1 MHIHQAVDRSVE
13 RSRGGHNHFNRMWLR
28 LGAVIVASVL
38 LLVFAAQSARADAFS
53 DISPNPQNVTWGGTQ
68 IGTLQINAYNATN
81 ANGRSGAYMSAQF
94 NQTYMPGCNLNLQWI
109 QAIIGGQGTIGQ
121 NLGGTIPYLDPY
133 QRDDNLPYYYTA
145 AENSTVGEG
154 QLNAGAQPGSR
165 FSDSPSQLSTNNGNS
180 ITFEAALV
188 AVCPSDPTSLVWL
201 GGFEWGYSI
210 SNGSSS
216 VFGFG
221 WNSGPGVSLNSAVNA
236 WDGTSNYIGMTN
248 PPNGYT
254 GPGPGVGYQFV
265 SAAQCP
271 LPTCPLPPSG
281 CFAGLGFAVGIGFT
295 AARSIRRRH
304 LSRAA

>member
-1 MHIHQAVDRSVE
+1 MLANYTPNRSTKP
-13 RSRGGHNHFNRMWLR
+13 SREVHNGSNWMWLK
-28 LGAVIVASVL
+28 LGAIILASAL
-38 LLVFAAQSARADAFS
+38 MMALAAQNARADAFS
-53 DISPNPQNVTWGGTQ
+53 AISPNPQNITWGGTQ

-81 ANGRSGAYMSAQF
+81 GNGRSGAYMSAQF
-94 NQTYMPGCNLNLQWI
+94 NQTYMPACNLNLQWI

-121 NLGGTIPYLDPY
+121 TDGGTIPYLDPY

-145 AENSTVGEG
+145 AENSTIGVG

-188 AVCPSDPTSLVWL
+188 AVCPSDPTNLVWL

-210 SNGSSS
+210 SSGSSS

-236 WDGTSNYIGMTN
+236 WDGTSNYTGMTN
-248 PPNGYT
+248 PPAGYT
-254 GPGPGVGYQFV
+254 GPGAGVGYQFV
-265 SAAQCP
+265 SAADCP
-271 LPTCPLPPSG
+271 LPTCPLPASG
-281 CFAGLGFAVGIGFT
+281 CLAGLGLFAAIGFST
-295 AARSIRRRH
+295 ARSMRQRR